1 MAGGRRPARYTG
13 SCGGGVSAVD
23 IAHAHSKESDMRI
36 GDMGIRPSRRV
47 AESLTRVL
55 WWMLALTAAYS
66 VASDPGTLL
75 AVGTG

>member
-1 MAGGRRPARYTG
+1 MRF
-13 SCGGGVSAVD
+13 S
-23 IAHAHSKESDMRI
+23 HS
-36 GDMGIRPSRRV
+36 GIRPSRRV

-55 WWMLALTAAYS
+55 WWMLALTAAYT